1 MEVSLWKSKTG
12 RYIRIDQMSNEQLK
26 NCIEF
31 TLEHPMIISN
41 VNSLVELAEEFERRN
56 FRRWEDII

>member
-12 RYIRIDQMSNEQLK
+12 RYIRIDQMSDEQLK

-31 TLEHPMIISN
+31 TLKHPTIISN